1 MGLFDRFRV
10 QQGHRNVNTDDAE
23 NVIQAGSISTSA
35 RRGTG
40 RQRVRVEHFDGQG
53 GNVTNVNTGTV
64 TGSYTAAH
72 TINGG
77 VTFNG
82 TPDTETE

>member
-23 NVIQAGSISTSA
+23 NVIQPGSISTSA

-40 RQRVRVEHFDGQG
+40 RQRVRVEHFG
-53 GNVTNVNTGTV
+53 GRAGTVPNANTGTA

-72 TINGG
+72 TITGG

-82 TPDTETE
+82 TPDTDTE